1 MGIFQELQDRGLVA
15 QMTNPEKIQ
24 DMLDNQS
31 ISFYIGFDP
40 TADSLHVGHFM
51 QMVIM
56 KHLQMAGHKPI
67 ALLGE
72 GTGMI
77 GDPSGRTDMRQML
90 THEQVRHNIECFKK
104 QMGRFIDTSDGK
116 AMFVNNADWLMPL
129 NYIEFLRDVG
139 VHFSVNKMLSYECF
153 KSRMERGLTFIEF
166 NYMLMQGYD
175 FYRLHKDYGC
185 KMEMGGDDQWANIL
199 AGIDLVRKK
208 DGEEVYGITFNL
220 LTTSDG
226 KKMGKTQKGAV
237 WLDANKTTPY
247 EFFQYWRNI
256 DDADVIR
263 MMKMITFLPLEE
275 IAEYEK
281 LKDAELN
288 KAKEKLA
295 FELTKMVHGEE
306 EANKAMNAAKALF
319 VGGGDTANMPST
331 QLTEQDLTDG
341 SINILDLLVKTKLC
355 PSKAEGRRL
364 VQQNGIAVNGEKVA
378 DIAKTFTKDDFAG
391 EFIIKKGKKIYHK
404 VTM

>member
-263 MMKMITFLPLEE
+263 MMKMITFIPLEE
-275 IAEYEK
+275 IAQYEK
-281 LKDAELN
+281 LKDAQLN

-306 EANKAMNAAKALF
+306 EANKAMDAAKALF

-331 QLTEQDLTDG
+331 QLAEEDLTDG

-364 VQQNGIAVNGEKVA
+364 VQQNGIAVNGEKVT
-378 DIAKTFTKDDFAG
+378 DIAKTFTRDDFAS

-404 VTM
+404 VTL

>member
-129 NYIEFLRDVG
+129 NYIEFLRDIDEDGQHKCTRCDRGDPPPVDMLG
-139 VHFSVNKMLSYECF
+139 ASTVFDSKCSFLLPAWMIQRRSLHTICHYIFHFFSFLC
-153 KSRMERGLTFIEF
+153 
-166 NYMLMQGYD
+166 
-175 FYRLHKDYGC
+175 
-185 KMEMGGDDQWANIL
+185 
-199 AGIDLVRKK
+199 
-208 DGEEVYGITFNL
+208 L
-220 LTTSDG
+220 L
-226 KKMGKTQKGAV
+226 
-237 WLDANKTTPY
+237 
-247 EFFQYWRNI
+247 
-256 DDADVIR
+256 
-263 MMKMITFLPLEE
+263 
-275 IAEYEK
+275 
-281 LKDAELN
+281 
-288 KAKEKLA
+288 
-295 FELTKMVHGEE
+295 
-306 EANKAMNAAKALF
+306 
-319 VGGGDTANMPST
+319 
-331 QLTEQDLTDG
+331 
-341 SINILDLLVKTKLC
+341 
-355 PSKAEGRRL
+355 
-364 VQQNGIAVNGEKVA
+364 
-378 DIAKTFTKDDFAG
+378 
-391 EFIIKKGKKIYHK
+391 
-404 VTM
+404 

>member
-1 MGIFQELQDRGLVA
+1 MGIFKELQDRGLVA
-15 QMTNPEKIQ
+15 QMTNPEMIEKLLEE
-24 DMLDNQS
+24 DK

-56 KHLQMAGHKPI
+56 KHLQGAGHRPI
-67 ALLGE
+67 AILGE

-77 GDPSGRTDMRQML
+77 GDPSGRTDMRKML
-90 THEQVRHNIECFKK
+90 THEQVQHNIACFKK
-104 QMGRFIDTSDGK
+104 QMGRFIDTSEDK
-116 AMFVNNADWLMPL
+116 ALFVNNADWLLHL
-129 NYIEFLRDVG
+129 NYVDFLRDIG

-166 NYMLMQGYD
+166 NYMLMQAYD
-175 FYRLHKDYGC
+175 FYMLYKKYGC
-185 KMEMGGDDQWANIL
+185 VMEMGGDDQWANIL

-208 DGEEVYGITFNL
+208 EGKEVYGITFNL

-237 WLDANKTTPY
+237 WLDPDKTSPY

-256 DDADVIR
+256 EDADVIR
-263 MMKMITFLPLEE
+263 MMKMITFMPLEE

-281 LKDAELN
+281 LKDAEIN
-288 KAKEKLA
+288 RAKEKLA

-306 EANKAMNAAKALF
+306 EANKALNAAKALF
-319 VGGGDTANMPST
+319 VGGGDLANMPST
-331 QLTEQDLTDG
+331 TLTEEDFTDG
-341 SINILDLLVKTKLC
+341 KIGILDLLCKTKLA

-364 VQQNGIAVNGEKVA
+364 VQQNGISVNDQKVT
-378 DIAKTFTKDDFAG
+378 DIAASYDKDAFAG
-391 EFIIKKGKKIYHK
+391 DFLIKKGKKVYHK
-404 VTM
+404 VTL

>member
-129 NYIEFLRDVG
+129 NYIEFLRDIG

-263 MMKMITFLPLEE
+263 MMKMITFIPLEE

-331 QLTEQDLTDG
+331 QLTEEDLTDG

>member
-129 NYIEFLRDVG
+129 NYIEFLRDIG

-263 MMKMITFLPLEE
+263 MMKMITFIPLEE

-331 QLTEQDLTDG
+331 QLTEDDLTDG

-378 DIAKTFTKDDFAG
+378 DIAKTFTKDDFAA